1 MAINQKNL
9 QIEELKRQ
17 MLLEPEAM
25 AKRLLDYQAKVIQSE
40 ELIAKLVKRIEELE
54 ARLNMNSRNSSKP
67 PSSDGLNK
75 PAPKSLRKKSS
86 KKTGGQPGH
95 EGKTLEAVE
104 QPDHI
109 HELKLERCPESGVA
123 LDEEQIVGTIRRQVF
138 DLPSPKLEVTEY
150 IAYIY
155 ELENGQRIC
164 AEFPEAVDNPVQYG
178 FRFQAWLHGWCI

>member
-25 AKRLLDYQAKVIQSE
+25 AKRLLDAEAKVIQSE

-54 ARLNMNSRNSSKP
+54 ARLNINSRNSSKP

-86 KKTGGQPGH
+86 KNTGGQPGH
-95 EGKTLEAVE
+95 
-104 QPDHI
+104 
-109 HELKLERCPESGVA
+109 
-123 LDEEQIVGTIRRQVF
+123 
-138 DLPSPKLEVTEY
+138 
-150 IAYIY
+150 
-155 ELENGQRIC
+155 
-164 AEFPEAVDNPVQYG
+164 
-178 FRFQAWLHGWCI
+178 